1 MTSQCF
7 GNFCR
12 YEDCKTS
19 ATSNSLTGEG
29 MSTSPEPEEEM
40 NVPVQQPQWS
50 VHGEKK
56 KSSKIVYCTPHPEGE
71 GN

>member
-1 MTSQCF
+1 
-7 GNFCR
+7 
-12 YEDCKTS
+12 
-19 ATSNSLTGEG
+19 

-56 KSSKIVYCTPHPEGE
+56 KIIQNSVLHSTPRGGRQLVTSTLCLSFYCLF
-71 GN
+71 

>member
-1 MTSQCF
+1 
-7 GNFCR
+7 
-12 YEDCKTS
+12 
-19 ATSNSLTGEG
+19 